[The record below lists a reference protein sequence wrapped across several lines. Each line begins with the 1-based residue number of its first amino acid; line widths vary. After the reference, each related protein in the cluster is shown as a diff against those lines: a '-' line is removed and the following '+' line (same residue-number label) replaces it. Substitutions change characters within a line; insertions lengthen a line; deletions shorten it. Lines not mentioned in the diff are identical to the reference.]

1 MAHQEL
7 SRAAR
12 RRSQF
17 KITLS
22 ACLLT
27 GMDKVIFLVL
37 VLVLVF
43 GFWFLVLVFGFG
55 SGSGSSSGS
64 GSGSGLVF

>member
-1 MAHQEL
+1 MSLAHQEL

-17 KITLS
+17 KITLP

-27 GMDKVIFLVL
+27 STGKVIFWFVGFWF
-37 VLVLVF
+37 LVF
-43 GFWFLVLVFGFG
+43 GFWFLVFGFWFLVFGFWF
-55 SGSGSSSGS
+55 
-64 GSGSGLVF
+64 LVFGF

>member
-1 MAHQEL
+1 MSLAHQEL

-27 GMDKVIFLVL
+27 GMDKVVFF
-37 VLVLVF
+37 VLVF
-43 GFWFLVLVFGFG
+43 VF
-55 SGSGSSSGS
+55 
-64 GSGSGLVF
+64 